1 MRRRD
6 ALKGIFAAA
15 AAPWIGGCLSDRIL
29 SPSLSTGSIGGAAT
43 LIGAGDLHAAITGT
57 LPRKRTAALVKGVLD
72 ADPAAVAFMVG
83 DLTHN
88 GTAAELTNYYHP
100 TWGAFRDRTIFCIGN
115 HDTEYVDPPGAAYY
129 AYTKAPRYFARDI
142 GDHWRAYVLNCSGA
156 SDGGASPTVQADW
169 LRADLAAHPNRQYLA
184 LFHYPMFASVCEYHT
199 MLAGGTPKDMTWK
212 GRVGPWWRILQA
224 AGCEFALSGHA
235 HRWERLRRMTADGV
249 VSAKGIRQF
258 VVGTAGVKLRDIVTQ
273 HPNSEKVVV
282 AHGVV
287 RFDLS
292 ADRYAW
298 TFTDEFGAVR
308 DTGTQLCRKVLA

>member
-6 ALKGIFAAA
+6 AVKGILAAA
-15 AAPWIGGCLSDRIL
+15 AAPWVGGCLSDRL
-29 SPSLSTGSIGGAAT
+29 LAPSLSTGSLGGGAI
-43 LIGAGDLHAAITGT
+43 LIGAGDLHAASTAV

-83 DLTHN
+83 DLTHT
-88 GTAAELTNYYHP
+88 GTAAELTNYYHS

-115 HDTEYVDPPGAAYY
+115 HDTEYADPPGAAYY
-129 AYTKAPRYFARDI
+129 DYTKAPRYFARDI

-156 SDGGASPTVQADW
+156 TNGGASPTVQADW
-169 LRADLAAHPNRQYLA
+169 LRADLAANPNRQYLA

-199 MLAGGTPKDMTWK
+199 ALAGHPKDMTWK
-212 GRVGPWWRILQA
+212 ARVGPWWKILQA

-235 HRWERLRRMTADGV
+235 HRWERLRKMTADGA
-249 VSAKGIRQF
+249 VSEAGIRQF
-258 VVGTAGVKLRDIVTQ
+258 VVGTAGVKLRGIVTK
-273 HPNSEKVVV
+273 HPQSEKVVV

-287 RFDLS
+287 RFGLF
-292 ADRYAW
+292 ADHYDW

-308 DTGTQLCRKVLA
+308 DQGTQVCHRILA